1 LTTFAC
7 KGRIQVLK
15 CCGDSSRSSWLR
27 QPCHAFFKE
36 FLDTDADPVLRSGTT
51 AAKFTLCRGER
62 AAVQEVD
69 PAPSTGYAFAPFCQ
83 PSPDVAVMKRTYQP
97 SNLRRARTHGFRAR
111 MRTVGGRRVLNARRA
126 KGRHRISSV

>member
-1 LTTFAC
+1 M
-7 KGRIQVLK
+7 
-15 CCGDSSRSSWLR
+15 
-27 QPCHAFFKE
+27 FFKE

-51 AAKFTLCRGER
+51 VAKFTPCRGER
-62 AAVQEVD
+62 AAVHEVD
-69 PAPSTGYAFAPFCQ
+69 PVPGTGYAFAPFVS

-111 MRTVGGRRVLNARRA
+111 MRTVGGRKVINARRA